1 MNWKPAVFDISDIMQ
16 SFDHNKSTSFSQLIK
31 GNSGDLQKLLKY
43 FNSNKDRDEVN
54 DDANEYNA
62 VNYRID
68 NSKTVT
74 SKFLEYKK
82 K

>member
-16 SFDHNKSTSFSQLIK
+16 SFDHNKSISFSQLIK
-31 GNSGDLQKLLKY
+31 GKSGDLQKLLKY

-74 SKFLEYKK
+74 S
-82 K
+82 

>member
-31 GNSGDLQKLLKY
+31 GKSGDLQKLLKY

-54 DDANEYNA
+54 DHANEYNA